1 MTENKSYKEG
11 QGVQGQRNDAMAPRK
26 TMVILVLILGLL
38 VIGSV
43 VMMLMPKRA
52 EVLPVAVPVALPV
65 VVQEVVLTNLH
76 EQVVYSGRIEAE
88 QDVSLAVDDNGRIVW
103 LGATQGD
110 RVKAGDVLLRLDDAK
125 EKASVSRAEVEFRQS
140 EGDLERWEA
149 MKKAGAVS
157 AQDYETMRNRR
168 DIAKIVVEETRGLLA
183 KRMVV
188 SPVDGVVND
197 RLVEVGEMAMPG
209 KPAFRVVRADAV
221 KVLLDI
227 PERDVA
233 SMKVGM
239 PLGFT
244 VDALPGA
251 GLTGVVAFVAAA
263 AEAASLTFRL
273 ELRAENPEGRIK
285 PGMIARVSLRRG
297 ERQGAVVVPLQA
309 LIPDQGQ
316 YVAYVVEDSRAVRHV
331 VKLAAVV
338 DTLAVVQDGLHPGDR
353 VVVEGQRLATDGIS
367 VKVMP

>member
-1 MTENKSYKEG
+1 MESKSENDI
-11 QGVQGQRNDAMAPRK
+11 QGVQGQTRDAVVSRK
-26 TMVILVLILGLL
+26 TKMILVLILLVL

-43 VMMLMPKRA
+43 AMMLMPKRA
-52 EVLPVAVPVALPV
+52 EVVPVAEPVALPV
-65 VVQEVVLTNLH
+65 VVQEVVLTNLQD
-76 EQVVYSGRIEAE
+76 QVVYSGRIEAE

-103 LGATQGD
+103 LGAAQGD
-110 RVKAGDVLLRLDDAK
+110 RVKAGAFLLRLDDAK
-125 EKASVSRAEVEFRQS
+125 ETASVSRAEVELRQA
-140 EGDLERWEA
+140 EGDLVRWEA

-168 DIAKIVVEETRGLLA
+168 DLALIAVGETRGLLA
-183 KRMVV
+183 KRTVV
-188 SPVDGVVND
+188 SPVDGVVNE
-197 RLVEVGEMAMPG
+197 RMVELGEMAMPG
-209 KPAFRVVRADAV
+209 KPAFRVVKADTV
-221 KVLLDI
+221 KVLLDV

-233 SMKVGM
+233 FMKVGM

-244 VDALPGA
+244 VDVLPGE
-251 GLTGVVAFVAAA
+251 GLTGVVAFVASA

-297 ERQGAVVVPLQA
+297 ERRGAVVVPLQS

-316 YVAYVVEDSRAVRHV
+316 YVAYVVEDGRAVRHV
-331 VKLAAVV
+331 VKLVAVV
-338 DTLAVVQDGLHPGDR
+338 DTLAVVQDGLRPGDR
-353 VVVEGQRLATDGIS
+353 VVVEGQRLATDGLS